1 MGTVTPAELLR
12 LYTLEKITIEMSIGH
27 ILQNLVILHKA
38 LESVAQLERD
48 VERLVAFTG
57 MDAEGGK

>member
-1 MGTVTPAELLR
+1 MGTVTPDELLR

-27 ILQNLVILHKA
+27 ILQNLVILQKA
-38 LESVAQLERD
+38 MERVGELERD

-57 MDAEGGK
+57 MDVEGK